1 MSFSSRDDELRSL
14 ERLARG
20 CLDTG
25 RVHECDQERRRRWSC
40 SARVGKLPP
49 PSPPAPQWPPVPET
63 RPDPQHVLSSLA
75 QRGVSVEL
83 QTLDLCFLA
92 ALHLRAERASLASF
106 PEDQLVD
113 VFEQVFETVKRAGAP
128 EAASL
133 RRATY
138 AIRRL
143 REQRMLARVDGA
155 GVLRAGEFALTRLA
169 TGIVEFFLE
178 DETLTHESLTL
189 LTRSLLGSLSSVA
202 AAAQKADTPD
212 AWRSDVVGP
221 LRVTIADLVAGIQ
234 RRQRG
239 FDVQQEQLQ
248 REIAELLQADWFGA
262 VDRCQS
268 LLDATSATLRELNQV
283 LLRDAH
289 ELQSVLQEIQE
300 MASTARVDEA
310 SEATRAVVDQVDR
323 IAAWGAARQRAWS
336 GYYQYVH
343 RFLRDVVR
351 LDPSRVITHRVRERL
366 AGKTGQPFALTV
378 AAAPSLRLL
387 RDVEAPPGERPPVRR
402 RRPDAEPALVPVP
415 PENPQEKLDTDVRAA
430 LAAGARSLGDV
441 TARLMG
447 ALPEGD
453 RFVAAGRIAQTIA
466 RVTAPDARAERPW
479 VPVESGLEIEEWT
492 LPRESE

>member
-1 MSFSSRDDELRSL
+1 
-14 ERLARG
+14 
-20 CLDTG
+20 
-25 RVHECDQERRRRWSC
+25 
-40 SARVGKLPP
+40 
-49 PSPPAPQWPPVPET
+49 VPET

-92 ALHLRAERASLASF
+92 ALHLRAQHASLPSF

-113 VFEQVFETVKRAGAP
+113 VFDQVIENVRRAAGAD
-128 EAASL
+128 AGGG
-133 RRATY
+133 RRATH

-189 LTRSLLGSLSSVA
+189 LTRSLLASLSSVA
-202 AAAQKADTPD
+202 AVARQADSPE
-212 AWRSDVVGP
+212 AWRSGVVGP

-262 VDRCQS
+262 IDRCQS

-289 ELQSVLQEIQE
+289 ELQGVLQEIQE
-300 MASTARVDEA
+300 TTALACAPSGATAAASSIREAEEA
-310 SEATRAVVDQVDR
+310 SEATRAVVEHVDR

-366 AGKTGQPFALTV
+366 AGKSGQPFALTV
-378 AAAPSLRLL
+378 AAAPALRLL

-402 RRPDAEPALVPVP
+402 RRPEPEPALAPFP
-415 PENPQEKLDTDVRAA
+415 IEDPQEKLDTDVRAA
-430 LAAGARSLGDV
+430 LAAGARGLGDV
-441 TARLMG
+441 TARLTG
-447 ALPEGD
+447 ELPAGD

-466 RVTAPDARAERPW
+466 RLSHPDARAERPW
-479 VPVESGLEIEEWT
+479 VPVDAGLAIEEWT
-492 LPRESE
+492 LPSPPPLDAALPPETE

>member
-1 MSFSSRDDELRSL
+1 
-14 ERLARG
+14 
-20 CLDTG
+20 
-25 RVHECDQERRRRWSC
+25 
-40 SARVGKLPP
+40 
-49 PSPPAPQWPPVPET
+49 VPET
-63 RPDPQHVLSSLA
+63 RPDPQQVLSSLA

-92 ALHLRAERASLASF
+92 ALHLRAQHASLASF

-113 VFEQVFETVKRAGAP
+113 VFDQVIENVRRAAGAD
-128 EAASL
+128 AGSG
-133 RRATY
+133 RRATH

-189 LTRSLLGSLSSVA
+189 LTRSLLASLSSVA
-202 AAAQKADTPD
+202 AVAREADSPD
-212 AWRSDVVGP
+212 AWRTGVVGP

-262 VDRCQS
+262 IDRCQS

-289 ELQSVLQEIQE
+289 ELQGVLQEIQE
-300 MASTARVDEA
+300 TATLTCAPPTVTASAREAEEA
-310 SEATRAVVDQVDR
+310 SEATRAVVEQVDR

-366 AGKTGQPFALTV
+366 AGKNGQPFALAV
-378 AAAPSLRLL
+378 AAAPALRLL

-402 RRPDAEPALVPVP
+402 RRPEPEPALAPLPV
-415 PENPQEKLDTDVRAA
+415 EDPQERLDTDVRAA
-430 LAAGARSLGDV
+430 LAAGARGLGDV
-441 TARLMG
+441 TARLTG
-447 ALPEGD
+447 DLPAGD

-466 RVTAPDARAERPW
+466 RLSHPDARAERPW
-479 VPVESGLEIEEWT
+479 VPVDAGLAIEEWT
-492 LPRESE
+492 LPTPPPDCPALPPESE

>member
-1 MSFSSRDDELRSL
+1 
-14 ERLARG
+14 
-20 CLDTG
+20 
-25 RVHECDQERRRRWSC
+25 
-40 SARVGKLPP
+40 
-49 PSPPAPQWPPVPET
+49 VPET

-92 ALHLRAERASLASF
+92 ALHLRAQHASLASF

-113 VFEQVFETVKRAGAP
+113 VFDQVVASVRHAAGAD
-128 EAASL
+128 AGSG
-133 RRATY
+133 RRATH

-189 LTRSLLGSLSSVA
+189 LTRSLLASLSSVA
-202 AAAQKADTPD
+202 AVAREAASPD
-212 AWRSDVVGP
+212 AWRTGVVGP

-239 FDVQQEQLQ
+239 FDLQQEQLQ

-262 VDRCQS
+262 IDRCQS

-283 LLRDAH
+283 LMRDAH
-289 ELQSVLQEIQE
+289 ELQGVLQEIQE
-300 MASTARVDEA
+300 MAAATTSVHEAEEA

-366 AGKTGQPFALTV
+366 AGKSGQPFALAV
-378 AAAPSLRLL
+378 AAAPALRLL

-402 RRPDAEPALVPVP
+402 RRPEPEPALAPLPV
-415 PENPQEKLDTDVRAA
+415 EDPQERLDTDVRAA
-430 LAAGARSLGDV
+430 LAAGARGLGDV
-441 TARLMG
+441 TARLTG
-447 ALPEGD
+447 DLPAGD

-466 RVTAPDARAERPW
+466 RLSHPDARAERPW
-479 VPVESGLEIEEWT
+479 VPVDAGLAIEEWT
-492 LPRESE
+492 LPAPPPPCPALPPESE